1 MIGEAEVSSYNA
13 MSACKSTFESS
24 CVGVQFDAYD
34 MVWTAWNAEWACQ
47 KGTVRGYPFGSWSL
61 PMIWKLCC
69 GQAESSVI
77 SRDDFW
83 MMQCRALALVQLQP
97 SNVDFKPREAV
108 LLCYE
113 IVVYDRR
120 SSQMLWSCTS
130 SHSILACMPLKLLW
144 QVLWCSSHSIPACML
159 LKLLWQMLWCLSN
172 CRDVPTLNF
181 AIVKI

>member
-1 MIGEAEVSSYNA
+1 

-24 CVGVQFDAYD
+24 GVGVQFDAYD

-47 KGTVRGYPFGSWSL
+47 KGTVWGYPFGSWSL

-97 SNVDFKPREAV
+97 SNVDFKQRKMCFCAMKSLFMTDDLPKCCD
-108 LLCYE
+108 LG
-113 IVVYDRR
+113 
-120 SSQMLWSCTS
+120 
-130 SHSILACMPLKLLW
+130 
-144 QVLWCSSHSIPACML
+144 CSSHSIPVCMP
-159 LKLLWQMLWCLSN
+159 LKMLWQVLWCLSN
-172 CRDVPTLNF
+172 CRDVPTLHF
-181 AIVKI
+181 AIVTI